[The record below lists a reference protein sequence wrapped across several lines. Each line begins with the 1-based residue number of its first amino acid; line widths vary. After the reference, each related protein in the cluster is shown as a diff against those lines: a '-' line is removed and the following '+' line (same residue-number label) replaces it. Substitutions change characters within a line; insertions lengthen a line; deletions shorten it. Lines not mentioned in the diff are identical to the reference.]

1 VPTETLSTF
10 QLESGAELHGVPV
23 QYRTWGQLN
32 ERRDNAVV
40 VCHALTGSADATQW
54 WGDLLGSGR
63 AFDPEDDFVI
73 CLNAP
78 GSPYGS
84 VSPIT
89 ENPATGAPYGADF
102 PRVTIRD
109 TVRLHRRVL
118 TERLGVRSVRL
129 AAGGS
134 MGGMQVLEW
143 AFEEKE
149 NGAPLVQALAPVA
162 VGGRHAPW
170 QIGCS
175 EAQRQA
181 IYADPRWQD
190 GRYAPGEGPTQG
202 LAAARMMAMISYRS
216 YDSYRERFGRDRMT
230 PDPATAAAPSTSDAA
245 PPPERQNGEAAAP
258 LPTENAPFAV
268 ESYLRHQGEKLI
280 DRFDARCYVA
290 LTRQMDSHDVARGRG
305 AYDEVLRSIEQPAF
319 VVSIDSDALYPPAE
333 QRELVDH
340 LPNAQLDVLSSPHGH
355 DAFLIETETLSKRL
369 RDWRRV

>member
-143 AFEEKE
+143 AFEEKDD
-149 NGAPLVQALAPVA
+149 GAPLVQSLAPVA

-170 QIGCS
+170 QIGWS

-181 IYADPRWQD
+181 IYADPDWQD
-190 GRYAPGEGPTQG
+190 GRYVPGEGPTRG

-216 YDSYRERFGRDRMT
+216 YSSYQERFGRDRMT
-230 PDPATAAAPSTSDAA
+230 PDPATASAANASDAA
-245 PPPERQNGEAAAP
+245 PPPERQNGEAAAHSVV
-258 LPTENAPFAV
+258 EDAPFAI

-290 LTRQMDSHDVARGRG
+290 LTRQMDSHDVSRGRG
-305 AYDEVLRSIEQPAF
+305 AYEAVLRSIEQPALI
-319 VVSIDSDALYPPAE
+319 VSIDSDALYPPGE
-333 QRELVDH
+333 QRELTEH

-355 DAFLIETETLSKRL
+355 DAFLIETQTLSKRL